1 MTDRTGFR
9 FGAHVMKSENVSS
22 STAALALPGRGL
34 KSQAYVDHDELSSPP
49 PSDAEGRI
57 LRVDFRYTLFFVG
70 SINTRDCTAT
80 IKFGVV
86 LYWTDSRLAG
96 FESAILPATLWGPD
110 LYLRN
115 GVGGVLKECEQFA
128 VTDVAIGR
136 LKRILNFEATIVLP
150 MDLSAFPFDTQS
162 VRPELVSISHWSQCA
177 GPRFGSLA
185 HGQSYTL
192 HPVSRAN
199 EGRLIWMMWDG
210 RMPEWELHSYAIQ
223 TVCSHHLA
231 GFVLMLLCLDLYVTR
246 KHGFYFEKVLLPLI
260 ALTYGSFLLHLVPP
274 QDIQDR
280 MNGMFTL
287 FLAAFAL
294 LYVITDHLP
303 RLDFLTAI
311 DKAVYLTLGTLL
323 WLGLES
329 WIVYR
334 IHESEQLEATR
345 AVEVTR
351 GSMTL
356 ASRVDAILCWSVFVL
371 YSMSMGLLFLPGYT
385 TMKATVQEM
394 SVRLADR
401 QYTVDIIDDD
411 GNADIFACGLVHG
424 GKLKTGLYA
433 LDALHA
439 ATTNVVHF
447 AKLMRGIVGV
457 LPAKGDSHV
466 SDGHTFHPMEQGDGE
481 DSGHRSL
488 QTLHEARH
496 SQVNA
501 VAFDVNSRLSTQMDM
516 HAFSDGTLPVRKDDR
531 RTVA

>member
-223 TVCSHHLA
+223 TACSHHLA

-246 KHGFYFEKVLLPLI
+246 KHGFYFEKARMRHAQLLKVSVCFEHAIHAILLSHASLTGAVTADSSHVWLIPTAPGAAPRHPGSHEWHVHPVPRSVRATLRDHGPL
-260 ALTYGSFLLHLVPP
+260 ATARCAQTQRSSP
-274 QDIQDR
+274 QPCTFIPR
-280 MNGMFTL
+280 ASISTGVHK
-287 FLAAFAL
+287 AAFA
-294 LYVITDHLP
+294 T
-303 RLDFLTAI
+303 
-311 DKAVYLTLGTLL
+311 
-323 WLGLES
+323 
-329 WIVYR
+329 
-334 IHESEQLEATR
+334 
-345 AVEVTR
+345 
-351 GSMTL
+351 
-356 ASRVDAILCWSVFVL
+356 
-371 YSMSMGLLFLPGYT
+371 
-385 TMKATVQEM
+385 
-394 SVRLADR
+394 
-401 QYTVDIIDDD
+401 
-411 GNADIFACGLVHG
+411 
-424 GKLKTGLYA
+424 
-433 LDALHA
+433 ALHA
-439 ATTNVVHF
+439 
-447 AKLMRGIVGV
+447 
-457 LPAKGDSHV
+457 
-466 SDGHTFHPMEQGDGE
+466 
-481 DSGHRSL
+481 
-488 QTLHEARH
+488 LH
-496 SQVNA
+496 SSSPQ
-501 VAFDVNSRLSTQMDM
+501 STRQ
-516 HAFSDGTLPVRKDDR
+516 ST
-531 RTVA
+531 